1 MKQDR
6 FLMIILGVIG
16 LLVISSVVLF
26 FIRQEPQDYGLEDTP
41 EGVVRNYILALQKG
55 DHHRAYAYLQD
66 DENKPAFT
74 EFQQSNLQVQ
84 EEISRTAVQLGEVE
98 ITGDQARVG
107 LTIIHTNGGP
117 FNRSWDQVG
126 TALLTLQKGEWRII
140 NMPYPYWGWE
150 WYIKERL

>member
-16 LLVISSVVLF
+16 LLVIFSVVLF
-26 FIRQEPQDYGLEDTP
+26 FIRQEPQDYGFEDTP
-41 EGVVRNYILALQKG
+41 EGVVRNYLLALQKG
-55 DHHRAYAYLQD
+55 DYHRAYAYLQD
-66 DENKPAFT
+66 DENKPEFN

-98 ITGDQARVG
+98 ITGDQARVD
-107 LTIIHTNGGP
+107 LTIIHTNNGP
-117 FNRSWDQVG
+117 FNRSWDQAG
-126 TALLTLQKGEWRII
+126 TALLTRQKGEWRIV